1 MSPTEITKLIA
12 GIEAVEA
19 ALCQA
24 EIKADRL
31 VRDLDALRDVQR
43 SAQYLVDII
52 HTQGA
57 GTSGGPFQVAYDN
70 LREALKHYYAPNGP
84 STPQPH

>member
-1 MSPTEITKLIA
+1 MTPNQAEAIITAIQ
-12 GIEAVEA
+12 GIESDLA
-19 ALCQA
+19 QA
-24 EIKADRL
+24 EIKATRL
-31 VRDLDALRDVQR
+31 ASEVDALRDVQR

-70 LREALKHYYAPNGP
+70 LREALKHYYTPNGT

>member
-1 MSPTEITKLIA
+1 MT
-12 GIEAVEA
+12 IEKIQQLLTSLETIEA
-19 ALCQA
+19 ALIQA
-24 EIKADRL
+24 ENKAEYL
-31 VRDLDALRDVQR
+31 VREIEALRDVQR

-70 LREALKHYYAPNGP
+70 LREALKSYYQPNGP

>member
-1 MSPTEITKLIA
+1 MNLEEIRQVLTSLDTI
-12 GIEAVEA
+12 EA
-19 ALCQA
+19 ALIQA
-24 EIKADRL
+24 ENKADYL
-31 VRDLDALRDVQR
+31 VRELEALRDVQR

-70 LREALKHYYAPNGP
+70 LREALKSYYQPNGP